1 MSAKSGDRAESPHDG
16 CVDFGQVMRHTA
28 FALAM
33 GVAGAVASIVLS
45 LSVDFAGGLI
55 ARFPWLLLALPLLGL
70 ASVGLYCLLQ
80 LPVNLATD
88 TVVRNLRKNERVPAA
103 LAPGIL
109 LGTFLSVL
117 GGASVGKE
125 SAVLQMGASIGSAL
139 GRLFNLAPVRGGLR
153 SLPHGY
159 AAACGMAAAFSALFF
174 APLGSTMFVLELARF
189 DRAVARH
196 VPSMLAAAFV
206 AFAIARATGIG
217 DVIPRVVIPEA
228 SWPLVAQSLLV
239 GLCCAVAGFLF
250 AGALRFARQAV
261 RRRLRR
267 PALAVIA
274 GGLLFAGFV
283 LAFGWQEFEGTG
295 MSLLVGALAGSAGPL
310 DFAIKALLTVLALG
324 FGFKG
329 GEIMPMF
336 TVGALLGCAL
346 GHVTGVSAGFSA
358 ALGMA
363 AFFAAASRCPLAA
376 LLMGAEIFGW
386 AALPFLLVAV
396 GAAYAGSLD
405 VGVFGRGAASHV
417 AHVRRA
423 VRTHVRRDSRETMN
437 EEAR

>member
-1 MSAKSGDRAESPHDG
+1 MGAEGTEQAENLQDG
-16 CVDFGQVMRHTA
+16 RVDFGQLVRHMV
-28 FALAM
+28 FALVVGA
-33 GVAGAVASIVLS
+33 AGAAASIVLS
-45 LSVDFAGGLI
+45 LSVDFAGNLTV
-55 ARFPWLLLALPLLGL
+55 RFPWLLLALPLLGL
-70 ASVGLYCLLQ
+70 ASVGLYRLLR

-88 TVVRNLRKNERVPAA
+88 TVVGNLRKNERISAT

-139 GRLFNLAPVRGGLR
+139 GRPFKLSPVREGHRPLSR
-153 SLPHGY
+153 GY

-196 VPSMLAAAFV
+196 APSMLAAAFV
-206 AFAIARATGIG
+206 AFAIAHATGIG
-217 DVIPRVVIPEA
+217 DVIPRVALPEA
-228 SWPLVAQSLLV
+228 SWSLVAQSLLV

-250 AGALRFARQAV
+250 AGALRLARHAV
-261 RRRLRR
+261 RRLRR
-267 PALAVIA
+267 PALAVVA
-274 GGLLFAGFV
+274 GGFLFAGLV

-295 MSLLVGALAGSAGPL
+295 MNLLSGALEGNAGSI
-310 DFAIKALLTVLALG
+310 DFAVKALLTVLALG

-346 GHVTGVSAGFSA
+346 GQVTGVSAGFSA

-396 GAAYAGSLD
+396 CAAYAGSLD
-405 VGVFGRGAASHV
+405 VGVFGRGAASHL
-417 AHVRRA
+417 AHVRRDA
-423 VRTHVRRDSRETMN
+423 REAMN
-437 EEAR
+437 EEVR